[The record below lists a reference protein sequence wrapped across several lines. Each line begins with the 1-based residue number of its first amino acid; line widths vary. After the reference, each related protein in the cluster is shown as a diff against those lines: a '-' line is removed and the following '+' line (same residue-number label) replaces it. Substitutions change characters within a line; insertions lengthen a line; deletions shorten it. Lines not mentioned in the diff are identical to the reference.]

1 MAYGYHGR
9 ILHINLTEG
18 STEIE
23 QPDEEFYRTYMGGSA
38 MGAYYLL
45 KHTPPHSDPL
55 GPENTLSVMIGVL
68 TGAPISGQSRV
79 SVTAKS
85 PVSGM
90 ADASEAGG
98 FWPAELKF
106 SGFDGIVLHG
116 KSPSPV
122 YLWVH
127 DGQVELRDATALM
140 GQFTADVED
149 AIRAELEDKRIQVM
163 QCGPAAER
171 GVRFGAL
178 VNNANRVNGRG
189 GMGLVMASKNLKAI
203 AVRGHDRPELADAD
217 TLNKLARWG
226 AQNVDESGVAGFKR
240 LGTAALLTSQDSV
253 GGLPTNNWSS
263 GTLENAEAIGGER
276 MLETILKT
284 TDSCYACAVRCK
296 RVVEITNGP
305 YQTDP
310 RYGGPEYES
319 ISALGSYC
327 GISNLEAVAHAN
339 QLCNMYGMDTIAC
352 GGTIAWAMD
361 CFEQGLITTDDTD
374 GIDLRFGNSEAM
386 VQMVKAIGERK
397 GFGKVLG
404 EGSQRAAEILG
415 MGQDLVVATKGR
427 EYPAHMP
434 QAKRAMAL
442 LYAVNPGGAD
452 HTVCEHETS
461 YARFPEGMAALGLM
475 DPQPANVLNPE
486 KVRYALYSQQIISAL
501 DSVCGCKFVW
511 GPAWQL
517 FNTDQWLQALKAIT
531 GWNISL
537 WELMKVGERRI
548 NLLRTFSARDGAT
561 AAMDT
566 LPKKMT
572 MPLKGGAT
580 DGVAVTQEEFDE
592 AKALYYAMAG
602 WDAEGRP
609 TQSKLDELG
618 ISL

>member
-9 ILHINLTEG
+9 ILHVNLTEG
-18 STEIE
+18 TTEVE
-23 QPDEEFYRTYMGGSA
+23 QPNEVFYRTYMGGSA

-45 KHTPPHSDPL
+45 KHTPPHADPL
-55 GPENTLSVMIGVL
+55 GPDNTLSIMVGVL
-68 TGAPISGQSRV
+68 TGAPISGNSRV

-85 PVSGM
+85 PISEM

-98 FWPAELKF
+98 FFPAELKF
-106 SGFDGIVLHG
+106 TGFDGIVIHG
-116 KSPSPV
+116 TSRTPV
-122 YLWVH
+122 YLWIH
-127 DGQVELRDATALM
+127 DGEVDLRDASALM
-140 GQFTADVED
+140 GKFTADVED
-149 AIRAELEDKRIQVM
+149 AIRAELNDKRIQVM

-171 GVRFGAL
+171 GVRFSAL

-203 AVRGHDRPELADAD
+203 AVRGRNRPELANPD
-217 TLNKLARWG
+217 TVAALARWG
-226 AQNVDESGVAGFKR
+226 AQNVDDSGVAGFKR
-240 LGTAALLTSQDSV
+240 LGTANMLTSQDAV

-296 RVVEITNGP
+296 RVVEVTEGP
-305 YQTDP
+305 FQANP

-327 GISNLEAVAHAN
+327 GIANLEAIAHAN

-361 CFEQGLITTDDTD
+361 CFEHGLITAEDTG
-374 GIDLRFGNSEAM
+374 GINLRFGNAEAL
-386 VQMVKAIGERK
+386 VQMVEMIGERK
-397 GFGKVLG
+397 GFGKLLG
-404 EGSQRAAEILG
+404 EGSQRAAEALG
-415 MGQDLVVATKGR
+415 LGQDLVVATKGR
-427 EYPAHMP
+427 EFPAHMP
-434 QAKRAMAL
+434 QVKRAFAL

-461 YARFPEGMAALGLM
+461 YARYPEGMAALGLM
-475 DPQPANVLNPE
+475 DPQPTDILNPE
-486 KVRYALYSQQIISAL
+486 KVRYALYSQRIISAL

-517 FNTDQWLQALKAIT
+517 FSTEQWVDALKAIT
-531 GWNISL
+531 GWSISL

-548 NLLRTFSARDGAT
+548 NLLRTFNAREGAT

-572 MPLKGGAT
+572 VPLKGGAT
-580 DGVAVTQEEFDE
+580 DGVFVTEKEFEE

-602 WDAEGRP
+602 WDEEGRP
-609 TQSKLDELG
+609 RQSKLDELG
-618 ISL
+618 IKV